1 MKERVLVLLACLFA
15 SFTLA
20 MAQTRSVRGTVVDEA
35 GDPVIG
41 ASVLVKGTTT
51 GTITDVEGAFVL
63 PNVPSNATTLMISFV
78 GFRTQEVA
86 IANNVQVVLSPEAE
100 LLDEVMVVA
109 YGTAKKSS
117 FTGSASVVDNEK
129 LELRPITNVTKGL
142 EGQTTGVL
150 MTSGSGQPGSS
161 PEIRVRGF
169 GSINAYS
176 DPLYV
181 VDGIPYD
188 GALSSLNPSD
198 IESMTILKDA
208 SAGALYGARGA
219 NGVVMI
225 TTKRGKEGKAQVTWR
240 STVGWSS
247 RAIKQYDL
255 VDQKDFVQLTY
266 EALRNAYAF
275 DNGYSWNEAEA
286 AARQNLGGQ
295 NYLGGQGG
303 ELYNPFKNYTWD
315 QLIDPATGQV
325 RADAKSAWDENWFE
339 MIKHNNAFRHEHQLS
354 VNGGTDRTK
363 YMFSLGYLNEDGI
376 LKTTAFQRYSARANI
391 SSQITDWFNTS
402 INTNLTHTD
411 SNFSNYT
418 GSSTS
423 NVWYTAQFISPLTP
437 MYVKDLSGNNVLDAN
452 GQPQL
457 DWGDQ
462 PGANRPGTLNDFNS
476 LGMLTQDKA
485 RDRRDAAGLRTSMTF
500 GSDKESMGWA
510 QGIKLQLNFGVD
522 YSSLNRMNYMN
533 MYHGNQANAG
543 GLLTKRNSRTQSYTF
558 NQLLTWD
565 RSFGKHTISLLAGH
579 EFYAYKYEYLQAG
592 KTNLVDGILELR
604 PATTMYDADSYTDN
618 YRINSWLGR
627 AQYNYDDKYYFDA
640 SIRRDGSSRFH
651 KDNRYGTFW
660 SVGANWRVSKE
671 AFMEDISWINN
682 LSLKVSYGQQGNDN
696 LDTYYAWQSL
706 YSLEYPNAN
715 QIGGFISSLENRGI
729 SWEKNGNFNVGVE
742 GSFLDNRI
750 RFSGEFYVRKT
761 SDMLLNYPMPLS
773 TGFDGYYANV
783 GDMRNSGVELD
794 LTGTIIRNKDFEWN
808 VRWMGST
815 QKNKVLK
822 LTAESPEI
830 VSGNYIIKEGMT
842 LRTFYMAKSAGVDPA
857 TGAQL
862 YWTYDKDD
870 NGDMIEGTETITS
883 DYAKAATTKYYL
895 GSRIPDLYGSIS
907 TDFSWKGIDLS
918 ILTTYSIGGK
928 IYDGLYASSMNNMY
942 YNNAFHK
949 NALRRWQKPGDI
961 TDVPRIEV
969 AGSNTTTDRFLV
981 NASYFAIKNITLGYT
996 LPKAWTRAAGLSNV
1010 RVFGSVDNLAL
1021 FTHLNGMDPQNN
1033 FNGSTDYNYVPN
1045 KTWSLGVEVKF

>member
-1 MKERVLVLLACLFA
+1 
-15 SFTLA
+15 
-20 MAQTRSVRGTVVDEA
+20 
-35 GDPVIG
+35 
-41 ASVLVKGTTT
+41 
-51 GTITDVEGAFVL
+51 
-63 PNVPSNATTLMISFV
+63 
-78 GFRTQEVA
+78 
-86 IANNVQVVLSPEAE
+86 
-100 LLDEVMVVA
+100 
-109 YGTAKKSS
+109 
-117 FTGSASVVDNEK
+117 
-129 LELRPITNVTKGL
+129 
-142 EGQTTGVL
+142 
-150 MTSGSGQPGSS
+150 
-161 PEIRVRGF
+161 
-169 GSINAYS
+169 
-176 DPLYV
+176 
-181 VDGIPYD
+181 
-188 GALSSLNPSD
+188 
-198 IESMTILKDA
+198 
-208 SAGALYGARGA
+208 
-219 NGVVMI
+219 
-225 TTKRGKEGKAQVTWR
+225 
-240 STVGWSS
+240 
-247 RAIKQYDL
+247 
-255 VDQKDFVQLTY
+255 
-266 EALRNAYAF
+266 
-275 DNGYSWNEAEA
+275 
-286 AARQNLGGQ
+286 
-295 NYLGGQGG
+295 
-303 ELYNPFKNYTWD
+303 
-315 QLIDPATGQV
+315 
-325 RADAKSAWDENWFE
+325 
-339 MIKHNNAFRHEHQLS
+339 
-354 VNGGTDRTK
+354 
-363 YMFSLGYLNEDGI
+363 
-376 LKTTAFQRYSARANI
+376 
-391 SSQITDWFNTS
+391 
-402 INTNLTHTD
+402 
-411 SNFSNYT
+411 
-418 GSSTS
+418 
-423 NVWYTAQFISPLTP
+423 
-437 MYVKDLSGNNVLDAN
+437 MYVKDASGNNVLDAN

-462 PGANRPGTLNDFNS
+462 PGANRPGTLSDFNS

-543 GLLTKRNSRTQSYTF
+543 GLLTKRNTRTQSYTF

-604 PATTMYDADSYTDN
+604 PATTMYDADSYTHN

-640 SIRRDGSSRFH
+640 SIRRDGSSRFY

-660 SVGANWRVSKE
+660 SVGANWRISKE
-671 AFMEDISWINN
+671 RFMEDISWINN

-715 QIGGFISSLENRGI
+715 QIGGFISTLENRGI

-742 GSFLDNRI
+742 GTFLDNRI

-761 SDMLLNYPMPLS
+761 TDMLLNYPMPLS

-783 GDMRNSGVELD
+783 GDMRNSGIELD

-830 VSGNYIIKEGMT
+830 ISGNYIIKEGMT
-842 LRTFYMAKSAGVDPA
+842 LRTFYMPKSAGVDPA

-870 NGDMIEGTETITS
+870 NGDMIPGTETITS
-883 DYAKAATTKYYL
+883 DYSKANTTKYYF

-928 IYDGLYASSMNNMY
+928 VYDALYAQAMDNMY

-949 NALRRWQKPGDI
+949 NLLRRWQKPGDN
-961 TDVPRIEV
+961 TDVPRVEV
-969 AGSNTTTDRFLV
+969 ASSNVRTNRFLV

-1033 FNGSTDYNYVPN
+1033 FSGSTDYNYAPN